1 MENHTLLEDVS
12 LKAPLASHHNIT
24 SPSPFSPESVWT
36 IRALYPMIGGYTLL
50 SSLGLLVFFIKDA
63 RKARTN
69 SQTPEKDDTTE
80 RDESK
85 MSAKMKAV
93 LVSLMAAMFFIYN
106 GMEEAFGN
114 FISIFAVKSSLHFTR
129 PEGQCLLVLIFY
141 PNKPLQGMAP
151 TECPLSACLFA
162 CLLSCCKTDKILT
175 TLALVGA
182 NYFFLF

>member
-1 MENHTLLEDVS
+1 MENDTLREVAS

-36 IRALYPMIGGYTLL
+36 IRALYPLIGGYALL
-50 SSLGLLVFFIKDA
+50 SSLSLLVFFIKDA

-69 SQTPEKDDTTE
+69 SRTPEKDDSPE

-93 LVSLMAAMFFIYN
+93 LVSLMAAMFFIYV
-106 GMEEAFGN
+106 GMEVAFGT

-129 PEGQCLLVLIFY
+129 PEGRCLLIVAAHFSS
-141 PNKPLQGMAP
+141 K
-151 TECPLSACLFA
+151 
-162 CLLSCCKTDKILT
+162 
-175 TLALVGA
+175 
-182 NYFFLF
+182 